1 MVDYASKVSG
11 SHIWNKINN
20 ILLNRSEIFTY
31 IVKFCALGH
40 AHYITWYTYL
50 KELFADIDVNVE
62 SLVESNQYEVSLV
75 L

>member
-1 MVDYASKVSG
+1 
-11 SHIWNKINN
+11 
-20 ILLNRSEIFTY
+20 
-31 IVKFCALGH
+31 VKFCALGH